1 MTNLTL
7 LGALGALVLAII
19 ACVYWQIRKIK
30 VRAKNLAIANADV
43 SALRRPDDA
52 ELTTQNH
59 QLKTEKAVV
68 EQQVK
73 NYKVKQKN
81 DETTHGLDRNAVIS
95 ELREN
100 GDLRAE

>member
-19 ACVYWQIRKIK
+19 ACVYWQIRIIK
-30 VRAKNLAIANADV
+30 VRAKNLAIANAEV
-43 SALRRPDDA
+43 
-52 ELTTQNH
+52 TTQNH

>member
-30 VRAKNLAIANADV
+30 VRAKNLAIANA
-43 SALRRPDDA
+43 

-81 DETTHGLDRNAVIS
+81 DETTHGLDRDAVIS
-95 ELREN
+95 ELRQN
-100 GDLRAE
+100 DDLRAE

>member
-30 VRAKNLAIANADV
+30 VRAKNLAIANA
-43 SALRRPDDA
+43 

-81 DETTHGLDRNAVIS
+81 DETTRGLDRNAVIS

-100 GDLRAE
+100 DDLRAE

>member
-19 ACVYWQIRKIK
+19 AYVYWQIRKIK
-30 VRAKNLAIANADV
+30 VRAKNLAIAN
-43 SALRRPDDA
+43 A

-81 DETTHGLDRNAVIS
+81 DETTHSLDRDAVIS
-95 ELREN
+95 ELRQN
-100 GDLRAE
+100 DDLRAE

>member
-30 VRAKNLAIANADV
+30 VRAKNLAIANA
-43 SALRRPDDA
+43 

-81 DETTHGLDRNAVIS
+81 DETTHSLDRDAVIG
-95 ELREN
+95 ELRQN
-100 GDLRAE
+100 DDLRAE

>member
-1 MTNLTL
+1 MNLTL
-7 LGALGALVLAII
+7 LGALGALVLAIF
-19 ACVYWQIRKIK
+19 AYVYWQIRKIK
-30 VRAKNLAIANADV
+30 VRAKNLALAN
-43 SALRRPDDA
+43 A

-100 GDLRAE
+100 DDLRAE

>member
-7 LGALGALVLAII
+7 LGALGALVLAIF
-19 ACVYWQIRKIK
+19 AYVYWQIRKIK
-30 VRAKNLAIANADV
+30 VRAKNLALAN
-43 SALRRPDDA
+43 A

-100 GDLRAE
+100 DDLRAE

>member
-19 ACVYWQIRKIK
+19 AGVYWQIRKIK
-30 VRAKNLAIANADV
+30 VRAKNLAIAN
-43 SALRRPDDA
+43 A

-81 DETTHGLDRNAVIS
+81 DETTHSLDRDAVIG
-95 ELREN
+95 ELRQN
-100 GDLRAE
+100 DDLRAE

>member
-19 ACVYWQIRKIK
+19 AYVYWQIRKIK
-30 VRAKNLAIANADV
+30 VRAKNLAIAN
-43 SALRRPDDA
+43 A

-73 NYKVKQKN
+73 NYKVKQKY
-81 DETTHGLDRNAVIS
+81 DETTHSLDRDAVIS

-100 GDLRAE
+100 NDLRAE

>member
-19 ACVYWQIRKIK
+19 AYVYWQIRKIK
-30 VRAKNLAIANADV
+30 VRAKNLAIAN
-43 SALRRPDDA
+43 A

-81 DETTHGLDRNAVIS
+81 DETTHSLDRDAVIS

-100 GDLRAE
+100 DDLRAE

>member
-30 VRAKNLAIANADV
+30 VRAKNLALAN
-43 SALRRPDDA
+43 A

-100 GDLRAE
+100 DDLRAE

>member
-19 ACVYWQIRKIK
+19 AYVYWQIRKIK
-30 VRAKNLAIANADV
+30 VRAKNLALAN
-43 SALRRPDDA
+43 A

-73 NYKVKQKN
+73 NYKVKQKI
-81 DETTHGLDRNAVIS
+81 DETTHSLDRDAVIS

-100 GDLRAE
+100 NDLRAE

>member
-7 LGALGALVLAII
+7 LGALGALVLAIF
-19 ACVYWQIRKIK
+19 AYVYWQIRKIK
-30 VRAKNLAIANADV
+30 VRAKNLALAN
-43 SALRRPDDA
+43 A

-73 NYKVKQKN
+73 NYKVKQRN
-81 DETTHGLDRNAVIS
+81 DETTHGLDRDAVIS

-100 GDLRAE
+100 NDLRPE

>member
-30 VRAKNLAIANADV
+30 VRAKNLAIANA
-43 SALRRPDDA
+43 

-73 NYKVKQKN
+73 NYKVKQKI
-81 DETTHGLDRNAVIS
+81 DETTHSLDRNAVIS

-100 GDLRAE
+100 NDLRAE

>member
-7 LGALGALVLAII
+7 LAIF
-19 ACVYWQIRKIK
+19 AYVYWQIRKIK
-30 VRAKNLAIANADV
+30 VRAKNLAIAN
-43 SALRRPDDA
+43 A

-73 NYKVKQKN
+73 NYKVKQIN
-81 DETTHGLDRNAVIS
+81 DETTHGLDRDAVIS

-100 GDLRAE
+100 NDLRPE

>member
-7 LGALGALVLAII
+7 LGALGALVLAIF
-19 ACVYWQIRKIK
+19 AYVYWQIRKIK
-30 VRAKNLAIANADV
+30 VRAKNLALAN
-43 SALRRPDDA
+43 A

-73 NYKVKQKN
+73 NYKVKKIN
-81 DETTHGLDRNAVIS
+81 DETTHGLDRDAVIS

-100 GDLRAE
+100 NDLRPE

>member
-7 LGALGALVLAII
+7 LGALGALVLAIF
-19 ACVYWQIRKIK
+19 AYVYWQIRKIK
-30 VRAKNLAIANADV
+30 VRAKNLALAN
-43 SALRRPDDA
+43 A

-73 NYKVKQKN
+73 NYKVKQQN

-100 GDLRAE
+100 DDLRAE

>member
-30 VRAKNLAIANADV
+30 VRAKNLAIANA
-43 SALRRPDDA
+43 

-73 NYKVKQKN
+73 NYKVKQRN
-81 DETTHGLDRNAVIS
+81 DETTHGLDRDAVIS

-100 GDLRAE
+100 NDLRPE